1 MLWEAIRD
9 ILGMYIL
16 VALTVARQLLA
27 FSQSGI
33 FFFFP
38 LESLVRY
45 TLYTGRMSGPIVGVQ

>member
-33 FFFFP
+33 FFS

-45 TLYTGRMSGPIVGVQ
+45 KLYIGRMSGSIVGVQ

>member
-1 MLWEAIRD
+1 MLWEAIRG

-33 FFFFP
+33 FFFP

-45 TLYTGRMSGPIVGVQ
+45 KLSIGRMSGPIVGVQ